1 MIRYKFDSRN
11 KLNKF
16 VKEIKQEIDLA
27 KLKLVS
33 ESKNLA
39 KMSGQWMARRVTLKT
54 KRRGATGE
62 LAAALKA
69 NATFHMTGRGGF
81 IIGVGK
87 KSELPVYWAM
97 INYGGHVSPKFVY
110 GFWDDSTNGKS
121 NYLKRGG
128 QGKGTFE
135 ASKNGW
141 LMTPRSPIKG
151 FHYIAYAY
159 VRMRQYMKTSLYITK
174 KGKI

>member
-11 KLNKF
+11 KLNNF
-16 VKEIKQEIDLA
+16 VKDIKKEVDLV

-33 ESKNLA
+33 ESKNMA

-54 KRRGATGE
+54 KRKGATGE
-62 LAAALKA
+62 LAAALKV
-69 NATFHMTGRGGF
+69 NATFHLTTRGGF
-81 IIGVGK
+81 VISVGK
-87 KSELPVYWAM
+87 KSNLPIYWAM
-97 INYGGHVSPKFVY
+97 INYGGRVSPKFVY
-110 GFWDDSTNGKS
+110 GFWNDSVDGKS
-121 NYLKRGG
+121 DYSKRGG

-141 LMTPRSPIKG
+141 MMTPRSPIKG

-159 VRMRQYMKTSLYITK
+159 SRMRQYMKTIKITK
-174 KGKI
+174 IGKK